1 MDADE
6 NKSPRV
12 RTSGQ
17 SQENRKVGRY
27 LEKKNYIKVPTLYNF
42 LFKFTIFLIF
52 FLQGTYLVKIFF
64 LKVPY
69 LAIFRALGHL
79 NLSASKIK
87 NKNTDMMIYYI
98 SFKRAYTFCYYLL
111 KFKQFKNI
119 SLFRELPI

>member
-1 MDADE
+1 MRK
-6 NKSPRV
+6 NKSEWINSSV
-12 RTSGQ
+12 RESGKYQ
-17 SQENRKVGRY
+17 GRRY
-27 LEKKNYIKVPTLYNF
+27 LEKKNYINVPSLHNF
-42 LFKFTIFLIF
+42 LFKFIIFLIF
-52 FLQGTYLVKIFF
+52 FLRGTYLVKIFF

-98 SFKRAYTFCYYLL
+98 SFKRAYTFCCYLL

>member
-1 MDADE
+1 MRK
-6 NKSPRV
+6 NKSEWINSSV
-12 RTSGQ
+12 RESGKYQ
-17 SQENRKVGRY
+17 GRRY
-27 LEKKNYIKVPTLYNF
+27 LEKKNYINVPSLHNF
-42 LFKFTIFLIF
+42 LFKFIIFLIF
-52 FLQGTYLVKIFF
+52 FLRGTYLVKIFF